1 VWLPWRG
8 VGVIALA
15 NVTYAPMRLLARR
28 VLEMV
33 DELGPIATVPPEPS
47 AALLDSAHRLA
58 VLLSDWTDDAAHEV
72 FADNVA
78 LDETFAR
85 RARRAAEMVAGHGS
99 LVLVRVDAET
109 PTSGRATLRHAD
121 GVEVAIDLDLSP
133 LVPPRVQ
140 YYEVVAE

>member
-1 VWLPWRG
+1 
-8 VGVIALA
+8 
-15 NVTYAPMRLLARR
+15 MRVLARR
-28 VLEMV
+28 MLEMV
-33 DELGPIATVPPEPS
+33 DELGLIAAVPQQAS

-58 VLLSDWTDDAAHEV
+58 VLLSDWTDDAANDV

-85 RARRAAEMVAGHGS
+85 RARRAAEMVALHGS
-99 LVLVRVDAET
+99 LMLVGVDAET

-121 GVEVAIDLDLSP
+121 GVEVNIDLDLSP